1 MLHNGP
7 AGQLEFESNRLAIY
21 KIKAKKFRSFL
32 RQAHNQITIRY
43 KRQALYNNKRTK
55 VWLVCYRFLIQPPR
69 ACMRVCASAIINT
82 LNKLTL
88 SAKKVGGQLPPLP
101 PRLRGPCSKCVWASD
116 IQPLVYT
123 PRYILVLVFG
133 HDRWVACV
141 YKIRIMVLL

>member
-1 MLHNGP
+1 MLHSGP

-21 KIKAKKFRSFL
+21 NIKAKKIRSFL

-69 ACMRVCASAIINT
+69 ACMRVYASAIINT

-101 PRLRGPCSKCVWASD
+101 PPAPRALNLPATTGPVKLSSPTTPTCFAF
-116 IQPLVYT
+116 LVY
-123 PRYILVLVFG
+123 LV
-133 HDRWVACV
+133 
-141 YKIRIMVLL
+141 MS